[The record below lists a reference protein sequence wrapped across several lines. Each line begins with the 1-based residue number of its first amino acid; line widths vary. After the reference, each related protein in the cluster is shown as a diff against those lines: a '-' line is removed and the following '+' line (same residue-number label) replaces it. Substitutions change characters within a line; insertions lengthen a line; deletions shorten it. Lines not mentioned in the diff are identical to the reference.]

1 MATYGY
7 IRVSSREQNEARQRA
22 ALGEWGITPE
32 EMVIDR
38 QSGKDFQRPGWRR
51 LMKRLR
57 PGDLLVVQSI
67 DRLGRN
73 YEEILEQWR
82 WITKERRADVLV
94 LDMPLLDTR
103 AKGKDLT
110 GTFIAD
116 LVLQILSYVAQTER
130 ENIRR
135 RQAEGIA
142 AAKARGVRFGA
153 PGKPLPPGFAEVQR
167 AYLEGSISLK
177 TALGQTGMS
186 PSTFCRKVKGLPLA
200 GGHREREKGREGG
213 KK

>member
-1 MATYGY
+1 M
-7 IRVSSREQNEARQRA
+7 QN
-22 ALGEWGITPE
+22 
-32 EMVIDR
+32 
-38 QSGKDFQRPGWRR
+38 
-51 LMKRLR
+51 
-57 PGDLLVVQSI
+57 
-67 DRLGRN
+67 
-73 YEEILEQWR
+73 
-82 WITKERRADVLV
+82 
-94 LDMPLLDTR
+94 PLLPKTPGSGYRPFEGLSPRRGRVGRDT
-103 AKGKDLT
+103 G
-110 GTFIAD
+110 GTP
-116 LVLQILSYVAQTER
+116 
-130 ENIRR
+130 
-135 RQAEGIA
+135 A